1 VSEGSKWIS
10 PWLTHVGSQSLIL
23 NVVSQCT
30 ATVSQV
36 SSGVVRPASPLA
48 FPAGAGRLATLYH
61 IV

>member
-1 VSEGSKWIS
+1 MVS

-48 FPAGAGRLATLYH
+48 FPAGAGRSATLH
-61 IV
+61 LTE